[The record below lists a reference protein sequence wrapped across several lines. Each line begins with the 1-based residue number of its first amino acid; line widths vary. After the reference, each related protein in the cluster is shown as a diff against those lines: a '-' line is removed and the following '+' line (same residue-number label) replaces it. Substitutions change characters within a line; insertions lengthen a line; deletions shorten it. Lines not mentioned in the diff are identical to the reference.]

1 MWFPSQHITSRDK
14 ACLSS
19 EAERIYLPANT
30 WTKVAFRNTDLT
42 GACLDFAADVVQ
54 LLAGRQLTR
63 TLAVL

>member
-42 GACLDFAADVVQ
+42 GAT
-54 LLAGRQLTR
+54 AG
-63 TLAVL
+63 ANCC